1 MKEDLIWRK
10 ACVILRRHIPFD
22 EFSMWLDPLEV
33 FVDNKKRS
41 VNSGALFLSSDN
53 AYAAKWVK
61 KHYGKHI
68 EQAVGDVCKSS
79 GWSEPKIFF
88 RSSKRKKNDAKEEAN
103 RVDEASS
110 FYHQRNVRLNKE
122 LTFKNFVE
130 GDSNRMA
137 KLMAKEMAEVNAA
150 TNLFVLCGHS
160 GVGKTHLLHAIVHQ
174 LTKKNQQVLF
184 INAERFVMDLSDH
197 IIGKKMNDFKKLYR
211 SADVL
216 LIDDIHFFA
225 NKEKTLDE
233 FFHTVKSM
241 SERGNRMVF
250 SCNKLPQYLEGFSAM
265 VQTHLAQGLVTM
277 IEKPDLM
284 VRSAI
289 LRAKAK
295 MAGFSLRAEDAN
307 YIAERIVRSVRDL
320 EGALRI
326 VLFYAKARKRAVDIP
341 LIKEA
346 LKNIARPPA
355 LPVGVEAI
363 QREVAAHY
371 NLPLLQLKSAGR
383 SRSALIPRQMA
394 IYLVRQLT
402 KCSLSE
408 IGFAFGGR
416 THTTVIHSCNA
427 FESIIKQD
435 SNIKYTFL
443 SIRRKLVDSEKGTN

>member
-1 MKEDLIWRK
+1 MKGDLIWRK
-10 ACVILRRHIPFD
+10 ACVILRQQVPVD

-33 FVDNKKRS
+33 DSDNKTDSNR
-41 VNSGALFLSSDN
+41 ALFLSSDN

-61 KHYGKHI
+61 KHYSKCI
-68 EQAVGDVCKSS
+68 EQAIGDVCKKS
-79 GWSEPKIFF
+79 GWSEPKVFF
-88 RSSKRKKNDAKEEAN
+88 RSNKRKRTDNKGRAN
-103 RVDEASS
+103 HINQTNGSYS
-110 FYHQRNVRLNKE
+110 HKNVRLNKE

-137 KLMAKEMAEVNAA
+137 KLMAKEMAEISTSA
-150 TNLFVLCGHS
+150 NLFVLCGQS
-160 GVGKTHLLHAIVHQ
+160 GVGKTHLLHAIVNQ
-174 LTKKNQQVLF
+174 LTKKKSQQMLF
-184 INAERFVMDLSDH
+184 INAEKFVMDLSDH
-197 IIGKKMNDFKKLYR
+197 IINKKMNDFKKLYR
-211 SADVL
+211 SADIL

-233 FFHTVKSM
+233 FFHTIKSM
-241 SERGNRMVF
+241 SERGRRMVF
-250 SCNKLPQYLEGFSAM
+250 SCNHLPQYLEGFSVA
-265 VQTHLAQGLVTM
+265 VQTHLAQGLVTV
-277 IEKPDLM
+277 IENPDLV
-284 VRSAI
+284 VRSTI

-295 MAGFSLRAEDAN
+295 MAGLSLRVEHAN

-326 VLFYAKARKRAVDIP
+326 VLFYAKAHRKPIDIP

-346 LKNIARPPA
+346 LKNIARPPV
-355 LPVGVEAI
+355 LPISIEDI

-394 IYLVRQLT
+394 IYLARQFT
-402 KCSLSE
+402 KRSLSE

-427 FESIIKQD
+427 FEGIMKQD

-443 SIRRKLVDSEKGTN
+443 SIRRKLVDPEKEAN